1 LMRAFTAMI
10 LSGALLASS
19 AAVAADKA
27 SPLAPGKPAGVH
39 TAELSTTTIVLLGIG
54 VVAAIAIGVASG
66 SNGSP
71 VQPQNNLAVTT
82 NTV

>member
-1 LMRAFTAMI
+1 MRAFTAMI
-10 LSGALLASS
+10 LSTSLLASS
-19 AAVAADKA
+19 AAMAADNVA
-27 SPLAPGKPAGVH
+27 PLAPGKPAGIH
-39 TAELSTTTIVLLGIG
+39 KAELSTTAIVLLGVG
-54 VVAAIAIGVASG
+54 VVAAIAIGVASS

>member
-1 LMRAFTAMI
+1 MRAFTAMI
-10 LSGALLASS
+10 LSTGLLVSSMAL
-19 AAVAADKA
+19 AAENVP
-27 SPLAPGKPAGVH
+27 PLATGKPAGFH
-39 TAELSTTTIVLLGIG
+39 KAEMSSTTIVLIGLG

-71 VQPQNNLAVTT
+71 TQPQNNLAVTT

>member
-1 LMRAFTAMI
+1 MRALTAMI
-10 LSGALLASS
+10 LSTSLLASS
-19 AAVAADKA
+19 MAMAADNVG
-27 SPLAPGKPAGVH
+27 PLAPGKPAGIH
-39 TAELSTTTIVLLGIG
+39 KAELSTTTIVLIGIG
-54 VVAAIAIGVASG
+54 VLTAIAVGVASG